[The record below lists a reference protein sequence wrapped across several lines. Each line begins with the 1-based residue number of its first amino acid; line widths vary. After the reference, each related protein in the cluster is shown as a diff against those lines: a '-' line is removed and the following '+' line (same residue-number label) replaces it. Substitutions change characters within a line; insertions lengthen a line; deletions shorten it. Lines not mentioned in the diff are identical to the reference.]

1 MRALQQNRAQSR
13 LLCFLSNVSICWM
26 RLPEVNVEL
35 FCGISAN
42 FILSLKGKRMKA
54 YRARHLQADFF
65 FNRAPLLAQVSLL
78 ALSSRS
84 PRAFFTL
91 ASRFLHARLAL
102 SSRLPH
108 AFLCSPVKHKIM
120 ANMPQF
126 AVLDKATG

>member
-13 LLCFLSNVSICWM
+13 FLYFLSNVSICWM

-42 FILSLKGKRMKA
+42 FIFKSQR
-54 YRARHLQADFF
+54 QADESVQGETPARGFFF
-65 FNRAPLLAQVSLL
+65 FNRAPLLTQA
-78 ALSSRS
+78 
-84 PRAFFTL
+84 
-91 ASRFLHARLAL
+91 RFLHARLAL
-102 SSRLPH
+102 SSRSPH

-120 ANMPQF
+120 ANVPQF